1 MAGSRPS
8 REVVSGGPC
17 PPRYRGGRR
26 RQLVA
31 ESPLSPTGLGHSSG
45 CLVSD
50 ARAVRRDVLRPAAER
65 VGRRCV
71 PRDGTCPDGRGPG
84 TLWTFPTAA
93 TPSRRGRVTGLKLR
107 VRRARGRGWF
117 PQRIRP
123 ACAPEDQAWTRGLA
137 VSGLASGSPG
147 DCPFGF
153 LSEAARPW
161 RSWARDGSGPPQ
173 GTRGWGHVSSYPC
186 GSTPL
191 GDREPGAGHTPRN
204 AGGPDGCWTDPR
216 EGAPTVFGPWVQCA
230 FNLSMFSV
238 SCNSHY
244 DTQFAAV
251 FIDPRAE

>member
-26 RQLVA
+26 RQRVA
-31 ESPLSPTGLGHSSG
+31 ESSLSPAGLGRSSG
-45 CLVSD
+45 CFETD
-50 ARAVRRDVLRPAAER
+50 ACTVRRGVLRPAAER

-71 PRDGTCPDGRGPG
+71 PREGTSPEGRGPG

-147 DCPFGF
+147 DCPLGF

-161 RSWARDGSGPPQ
+161 RSWARDGSGPPR
-173 GTRGWGHVSSYPC
+173 GTRDWGHVSSDPF
-186 GSTPL
+186 GPTPL
-191 GDREPGAGHTPRN
+191 GDREPGAGHSPRTLD
-204 AGGPDGCWTDPR
+204 GG
-216 EGAPTVFGPWVQCA
+216 GAP
-230 FNLSMFSV
+230 
-238 SCNSHY
+238 
-244 DTQFAAV
+244 
-251 FIDPRAE
+251 